1 MANTSPTSHENL
13 KIKPLPLRWGRVGV
27 DQKGPSPHLNPPP
40 QGGRRIFVV
49 MFNVIRNSN
58 SKIQGF
64 CLEYLDFENSCLF
77 RISPAFAEAA
87 SRRQVLRIYFPSSSS
102 FLPASGKKS
111 GDPNLSTPK
120 LLMISCVSFETM
132 KSAKAFPPGALT
144 FGHLAGSTSMTW

>member
-13 KIKPLPLRWGRVGV
+13 KIKPLPLRRGRAGVGM
-27 DQKGPSPHLNPPP
+27 DQKCPSPHLNPPP

-64 CLEYLDFENSCLF
+64 CLEYLDFEHSCLF
-77 RISPAFAEAA
+77 RISDF
-87 SRRQVLRIYFPSSSS
+87 VLRIYFPSSSS
-102 FLPASGKKS
+102 FLSASGKKR

-120 LLMISCVSFETM
+120 VLMIPCVSFETM
-132 KSAKAFPPGALT
+132 KSAKAFPPGTLT
-144 FGHLAGSTSMTW
+144 LGHLAGFTSMT